1 MSQEIELKLDLP
13 AAALSALRR
22 HPLFAA
28 APKQGKR
35 VTLDNSYFD
44 TRDLALK
51 AAGVGLRT
59 RRHGHTQLQTVK
71 CAAESAGGLSKRPE
85 WEQAFSGAFDFSN
98 IDAPKVRKLLERH
111 RDELLNVF
119 TTHFHRETRL
129 YAPQDGV
136 RILMMVDTGHVIV
149 GERTTPI
156 CELELELVEGQPL
169 DLLRLASLLALDVPL
184 LPNDVSKAERGYR
197 LHLDAPPQPI
207 QGAQSPIDAGQPP
220 VEAFRSLAFSCLRQ
234 WQANVAGA
242 AVAEGAE
249 RREFVHQ
256 IRVALRRL
264 RSLVAL
270 FAPALPAEFVD
281 DWRERLKQ
289 NAARFAEIRDLAV
302 LDDEI
307 LAPVVP
313 LSPADAAALAQLR
326 EFVRSARDDAAEDAR
341 RSLSA
346 DVQGP
351 LLIGLTTALHA
362 LPVDAP
368 PPDGDLAAFARA
380 RLDRLRRKARRRHD
394 DATGLDPEP
403 LHALRVAVKRLR
415 YAAEFFAPLLPSKAT
430 RRYIERLAKAQSA
443 LGFVSDVD
451 VARERLA
458 ERANETDTDAELRLA
473 AAYVGGWHGRRYLK
487 RARKALRTL
496 EPLLWGK
503 SPWRE

>member
-13 AAALSALRR
+13 ADALPALRK

-35 VTLDNSYFD
+35 VVLDNRYFD

-51 AAGVGLRT
+51 RAGVGLRT
-59 RRHGHTQLQTVK
+59 RRQGRMQLQTVK
-71 CAAESAGGLSKRPE
+71 CAAESAGGLTSRPE
-85 WEQAFSGAFDFSN
+85 WEQPFSGAFDFS
-98 IDAPKVRKLLERH
+98 DVDMPKVRKLLER
-111 RDELLNVF
+111 REDELLNVF

-129 YAPQDGV
+129 YAPEDGV
-136 RILMMVDTGHVIV
+136 RILMMVDTGHVIA
-149 GERTTPI
+149 GERTTAI

-197 LHLDAPPQPI
+197 LHVDAAPKPTEAAKSPVDA
-207 QGAQSPIDAGQPP
+207 AQAP

-234 WQANVAGA
+234 WQANVADA
-242 AVAEGAE
+242 AAAESAD
-249 RREFVHQ
+249 RQEFVHQ

-270 FAPALPAEFVD
+270 FAPVLPAEFVD

-313 LSPADAAALAQLR
+313 PSPTDAASLAHLR
-326 EFVRSARDDAAEDAR
+326 EFVRNAHDEAARSAQQ
-341 RSLSA
+341 SLSA
-346 DVQGP
+346 HVQGP

-362 LPVDAP
+362 LPVEGTPTDT
-368 PPDGDLAAFARA
+368 DLATFTRA

-394 DATGLDPEP
+394 DAAGLEPEP

-415 YAAEFFAPLLPSKAT
+415 YATEFFAPLLPSKAT
-430 RRYIERLAKAQSA
+430 RRYLEQLAKAQSA

-458 ERANETDTDAELRLA
+458 GWTNEANADPALGAA

-487 RARKALRTL
+487 RARQALRTL